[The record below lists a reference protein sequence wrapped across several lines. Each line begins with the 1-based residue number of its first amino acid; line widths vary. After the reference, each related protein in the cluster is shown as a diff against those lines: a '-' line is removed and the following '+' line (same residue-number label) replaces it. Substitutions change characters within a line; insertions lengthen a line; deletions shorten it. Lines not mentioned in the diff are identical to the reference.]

1 MTASAMDVSDTSLV
15 KEKKKK
21 KKKSVSAEDA
31 PAPAAAVEA
40 NGGGKKAE
48 TETETV
54 DKYDELLRYLSP
66 ISKPLASKKLTKKLY
81 KLVRKSAKEKAVV
94 RRGIRE
100 AMKFIRKG
108 ETGLVVL
115 AGDVSPVDVISH
127 VPLVC
132 EEKSIP
138 YCFTPSKQELGEA
151 LGSKRPSCMVLIK
164 CGAGDGAKELFDDC
178 STKMKELPLPL

>member
-1 MTASAMDVSDTSLV
+1 MTAMDTSDTSLL

-21 KKKSVSAEDA
+21 KKKSVDPSEV
-31 PAPAAAVEA
+31 AAAGEA
-40 NGGGKKAE
+40 NGNNAKE
-48 TETETV
+48 DTEAV
-54 DKYDELLRYLSP
+54 DKYDELIRYLSP

-81 KLVRKSAKEKAVV
+81 KLVRRSSKEKAVV

-115 AGDVSPVDVISH
+115 AGDVSPIDVISH

-151 LGSKRPSCMVLIK
+151 LGSKRPSCMALIK
-164 CGAGDGAKELFDDC
+164 CGAGDGVKELFDDC
-178 STKMKELPLPL
+178 SGKIKELPLPL

>member
-1 MTASAMDVSDTSLV
+1 MTATPMDVSDSSLLR
-15 KEKKKK
+15 EKKKK
-21 KKKSVSAEDA
+21 KKKSISSEAA
-31 PAPAAAVEA
+31 PNSDAAAV
-40 NGGGKKAE
+40 NGNVSISKE
-48 TETETV
+48 ETETV
-54 DKYDELLRYLSP
+54 DKYDELLRFLNP
-66 ISKPLASKKLTKKLY
+66 IAKPLASKKLTKKLY
-81 KLVRKSAKEKAVV
+81 KLVRKSTKEKNTV

-115 AGDVSPVDVISH
+115 AGDVSPIDVISH

-151 LGSKRPSCMVLIK
+151 LGSKRPSCMTLVK
-164 CGAGDGAKELFDDC
+164 CGAGEGVKELFDDC
-178 STKMKELPLPL
+178 AARMKELPLPL

>member
-1 MTASAMDVSDTSLV
+1 MDASDTSLV

-21 KKKSVSAEDA
+21 KKSIVMRDAEAGGTNGSAKE
-31 PAPAAAVEA
+31 
-40 NGGGKKAE
+40 
-48 TETETV
+48 ETETV
-54 DKYDELLRYLSP
+54 DKYDELIRYLSP

-81 KLVRKSAKEKAVV
+81 KLVRKSSKEKGAV

-151 LGSKRPSCMVLIK
+151 LGSKRPSCMALVK
-164 CGAGDGAKELFDDC
+164 CGAGEGVKELFDDC
-178 STKMKELPLPL
+178 SGKMKELPLPL

>member
-1 MTASAMDVSDTSLV
+1 MTATDTSDASLL

-21 KKKSVSAEDA
+21 KKKSVDPSEAGGETNGNAKED
-31 PAPAAAVEA
+31 
-40 NGGGKKAE
+40 
-48 TETETV
+48 TETV
-54 DKYDELLRYLSP
+54 DKYDELIRYLSP

-81 KLVRKSAKEKAVV
+81 KLVRKSAKEKGAV

-115 AGDVSPVDVISH
+115 AGDVSPIDVISH

-151 LGSKRPSCMVLIK
+151 LGSKRPSCMALVK
-164 CGAGDGAKELFDDC
+164 CGAGEGIKELFDEC
-178 STKMKELPLPL
+178 SGKVKDLPLPL

>member
-1 MTASAMDVSDTSLV
+1 MTATALDATDTSLV

-21 KKKSVSAEDA
+21 KKKSVDA
-31 PAPAAAVEA
+31 SDPAAPVGDT
-40 NGGGKKAE
+40 NGAAKEE
-48 TETETV
+48 TEAV
-54 DKYDELLRYLSP
+54 DKYDELLRFLSP

-81 KLVRKSAKEKAVV
+81 KLVRKSSKEKGAV

-151 LGSKRPSCMVLIK
+151 LGSKRPSCMALIK
-164 CGAGDGAKELFDDC
+164 CGAGDGVKDLFDDC
-178 STKMKELPLPL
+178 SAKMKELPLPL

>member
-1 MTASAMDVSDTSLV
+1 MTATPMDVSDSSLV

-21 KKKSVSAEDA
+21 KKKSISAEAAVDSTA
-31 PAPAAAVEA
+31 ITNGAAAKE
-40 NGGGKKAE
+40 E
-48 TETETV
+48 TEGNTV
-54 DKYDELLRYLSP
+54 DKYDELLRFLSP

-81 KLVRKSAKEKAVV
+81 KLVRKSSKEKNVV

-115 AGDVSPVDVISH
+115 AGDVSPIDVISH

-151 LGSKRPSCMVLIK
+151 LGSKRPSCMTLVK
-164 CGAGDGAKELFDDC
+164 CGSGEGVKDLFDDC
-178 STKMKELPLPL
+178 AGRMKELPLPL

>member
-1 MTASAMDVSDTSLV
+1 MTTAAPDASLA

-21 KKKSVSAEDA
+21 KKKSET
-31 PAPAAAVEA
+31 PAAPTEGGTA
-40 NGGGKKAE
+40 NGAAVAKDE
-48 TETETV
+48 TEAV
-54 DKYDELLRYLSP
+54 DKYDELLRFISP
-66 ISKPLASKKLTKKLY
+66 ISKPLASKKLTKKIY
-81 KLVRKSAKEKAVV
+81 KLVRKSSKEKAIV

-127 VPLVC
+127 VPSVC
-132 EEKSIP
+132 EEKKIP

-151 LGSKRPSCMVLIK
+151 LGSKRPTCMALVK
-164 CGAGDGAKELFDDC
+164 CGTEKELYDDC
-178 STKMKELPLPL
+178 FAKVKDLPLPL